1 MSNPVDEFLKIKQAM
16 DPAEAAEIGAT
27 VVTGFGGSPGAGS
40 RFGGHLPQ
48 FGATLG
54 KGLALGGALALG
66 SAGVAGVGA
75 AAKKVYDAITKKR
88 DFEGMLEANPHLN
101 AVQEAQ
107 PEEFSRMFTAL
118 RAMNPSFTRDPVVA
132 GAYMTEA
139 MEQPA
144 ETRGF
149 TAVKALREAKST
161 GLDPFSDA
169 ALGGFQRGV
178 GMHGQRKERFQD
190 GESQYTEFS
199 APHYTI

>member
-1 MSNPVDEFLKIKQAM
+1 MANPVDDFLQHKQAM

-27 VVTGFGGSPGAGS
+27 MASGFGGSGARPGQ
-40 RFGGHLPQ
+40 RLPQ

-66 SAGVAGVGA
+66 SAGVAGLGA
-75 AAKKVYDAITKKR
+75 AAKKIYDAVTKKR
-88 DFEGMLEANPHLN
+88 DFESMLEANPHLRGH
-101 AVQEAQ
+101 QEAQ
-107 PEEFSRMFTAL
+107 PEEFNRMFTAL
-118 RAMNPSFTRDPVVA
+118 RSMNPTFSRDPVVA

-149 TAVKALREAKST
+149 VAVKALREAKSP

-169 ALGGFQRGV
+169 ALGGFHRGV
-178 GMHGQRKERFQD
+178 GMHGSEKHRLNDSGDFEVSER
-190 GESQYTEFS
+190 SV
-199 APHYTI
+199 PHYSL